1 MKWLIILWLLLGVAS
16 ASEHDKKE
24 HHLSKDL
31 SYLELSEPQQES
43 AKGII
48 KTYRHDLKQYRDFKE
63 GIEKQK
69 EQLFSENTLNEEALL
84 RLQTSIYQKANAVEN
99 RFLLQMHQLLTPKQ
113 REKFAHNLEEW
124 EVE

>member
-1 MKWLIILWLLLGVAS
+1 MKWLMILWLLLGVAY

-31 SYLELSEPQQES
+31 SYLELSETQQES
-43 AKGII
+43 AKRII

-63 GIEKQK
+63 TVEKQK
-69 EQLFSENTLNEEALL
+69 EQLFSANTLNEEELL
-84 RLQTSIYQKANAVEN
+84 ALQTSIYQKANAVEN
-99 RFLLQMHQLLTPKQ
+99 RFLLQMYQLLTPKQ